1 MGVRLLERRERVET
15 LEGGTGM
22 FVTDMTPT
30 SVMATSMT
38 PTDMMATS
46 AMATSMTP
54 TRGVTT
60 FRLAIPPSPVEI
72 MLMGEGSFHMC
83 RDAPCGHPAYA
94 IHPTLSRRKYVRE
107 RAPHF
112 TPVHR
117 FEQEGRAR
125 RATQASPP
133 HISPTP
139 TIEDDLAR
147 RWFALP
153 LDILLPL
160 TNGEGC
166 RLLFAGRPGG
176 PQGPDIRD
184 AVLRFACGGGVEQQ
198 GEHTVGDVEFH
209 VRASCH
215 PLFSYMR
222 FPPCLTPGASVLL
235 P

>member
-22 FVTDMTPT
+22 FVTDMT
-30 SVMATSMT
+30 ARSMT

-46 AMATSMTP
+46 AMPTDMMATSVISTSMTP

-60 FRLAIPPSPVEI
+60 FRLALPPSPVEI

-139 TIEDDLAR
+139 TPTIEDDLAR

-153 LDILLPL
+153 LDIFLP
-160 TNGEGC
+160 
-166 RLLFAGRPGG
+166 F
-176 PQGPDIRD
+176 
-184 AVLRFACGGGVEQQ
+184 
-198 GEHTVGDVEFH
+198 
-209 VRASCH
+209 
-215 PLFSYMR
+215 
-222 FPPCLTPGASVLL
+222 
-235 P
+235 